1 MKKLTPI
8 IIIIAFL
15 ALGVGVYFGWQK
27 AKPYL
32 NPTETPSPTAEELL
46 KQKIKILSDKEV
58 FNYWLNTSTST
69 TEINYI
75 SPEGKI
81 FKANDQN
88 EVISSQDVSNLQV
101 VKESYNGSM
110 ILIKSGN
117 SISSTFNIFD
127 LQKKVWQSLG
137 VGVTAADW
145 SPTEQK
151 IIYLIDTKTGASNL
165 IIKDLVTKAQQ
176 KTTTVMSLTQKD
188 FDLSWINKDNVLLI
202 PKPSSQVKGES
213 WIINLKDKSIKLFA
227 SGDGLMISWQKNINQ
242 GIKLASNQGKLAI
255 SLIDKN
261 SQEKTLT
268 FYTFPD
274 KCVAT
279 TSSTLYC
286 AIAVNESQPINTLNL
301 PDDYLKKSVYS
312 NDSVYKINID
322 NIAEPEEIFTASDN
336 APIDIYKLI
345 KTSTSLLFI
354 NRYDNK
360 LYQFDL

>member
-1 MKKLTPI
+1 MKKILPI
-8 IIIIAFL
+8 IIIVAFI

-27 AKPYL
+27 ARPYL
-32 NPTETPSPTAEELL
+32 NPAQTPSPTAEELL

-58 FNYWLNTSTST
+58 FDYWLNTSTST

-88 EVISSQDVSNLQV
+88 EVVSNQV
-101 VKESYNGSM
+101 VDNLQAIKTSYNGSM
-110 ILIKSGN
+110 ILIKSG
-117 SISSTFNIFD
+117 SSVSSTFNIFD

-137 VGVTAADW
+137 IGVTAADW

-165 IIKDLVTKAQQ
+165 IVKDLITKAKQ
-176 KTTTVMSLTQKD
+176 KTTTIMSLTQKD
-188 FDLSWINKDNVLLI
+188 FDLSWIDKDNVLLI
-202 PKPSSQVKGES
+202 PRPSSQTKGES
-213 WIINLKDKSIKLFA
+213 WIINLKDKSIKLLA

-242 GIKLASNQGKLAI
+242 GIKLISNQGKLI
-255 SLIDKN
+255 MSLINKDG
-261 SQEKTLT
+261 QENTLS
-268 FYTFPD
+268 FYSFPD

-279 TSSTLYC
+279 ASSTLYC
-286 AIAVNESQPINTLNL
+286 AITTNTSQPINTLNL
-301 PDDYLKKSVYS
+301 PDDYLKKAVYF
-312 NDSVYKINID
+312 NNSVYKITTD
-322 NIAEPEEIFTASDN
+322 NTTEPEEIFTASDN
-336 APIDIYKLI
+336 APIDVYRLT
-345 KTSTSLLFI
+345 KTGSSLLFI